1 MCHITFMS
9 LRAAI
14 LGFLDIEPSSG
25 YALRRRFE
33 GSVGS
38 FWSVTQSQIYRE
50 LHTLEKDRLV
60 TARIARGRGKPDRR
74 TYALTDAGSKTLH
87 AWLHEPLE
95 PLQLRHPLLLKLVFA
110 AKLEPAVLDALLER
124 YQKNMETTRAGYTT
138 RLESTDIFDLA
149 RSEREA
155 TIWRLSIQHGIS
167 WCDGEI
173 AWLRKARLELTRTK
187 PRTRRAKPTISTKE

>member
-1 MCHITFMS
+1 MS

-25 YALRRRFE
+25 YALRQRFE

-50 LHTLEKDRLV
+50 LHTLEKDHLV
-60 TARIARGRGKPDRR
+60 TARVARGRGKPDRR
-74 TYALTDAGSKTLH
+74 TYALTELGTNALRE
-87 AWLHEPLE
+87 WLHEPLE

-110 AKLEPAVLDALLER
+110 AQLEPLVLDALLAR
-124 YQKNMETTRAGYTT
+124 YQKNMETTRAGYAT
-138 RLESTDIFDLA
+138 RLESADIFDLA

-155 TIWRLSIQHGIS
+155 AIWRLSIQHGIS

-173 AWLRKARLELTRTK
+173 AWLRKARLELTKTK
-187 PRTRRAKPTISTKE
+187 PPTRRAKSTTSRLSKKE

>member
-1 MCHITFMS
+1 MS

-25 YALRRRFE
+25 YSLRQRFE

-60 TARIARGRGKPDRR
+60 TTRVARGRGKPDRR
-74 TYALTDAGSKTLH
+74 TYSLTEAGTKTLRE
-87 AWLHEPLE
+87 WLHEPLE

-110 AKLEPAVLDALLER
+110 AQLEPAVLDALLAQ
-124 YQKNMETTRAGYTT
+124 YQIDMKTIRTGYTT

-155 TIWRLSIQHGIS
+155 TIWRLSIQHGIT

-173 AWLRKARLELTRTK
+173 AWLRKARLELTKTK
-187 PRTRRAKPTISTKE
+187 PRTRRSKSTMSMKE